1 MKYKSTV
8 KISSLDLS
16 TISQYINPLH
26 ARIQKNLFQGRG
38 VQGIFFDNF
47 TLQGGPYPLTPPLS
61 RSTHALVP
69 FLKADKL
76 MLINVDAQL
85 NMFYL
90 LGDSNI
96 NVTVSALS
104 PAFNVMTSSLLA
116 HFRTLDMLQKKLK
129 QSLKQS

>member
-1 MKYKSTV
+1 MHGSR
-8 KISSLDLS
+8 KIFSMGGGSKAFFSIILLC
-16 TISQYINPLH
+16 
-26 ARIQKNLFQGRG
+26 RG
-38 VQGIFFDNF
+38 V
-47 TLQGGPYPLTPPLS
+47 PYPLTPPLS

-129 QSLKQS
+129 QSLK

>member
-1 MKYKSTV
+1 MHGSR
-8 KISSLDLS
+8 KIFSRGGGSKAFFSIILLC
-16 TISQYINPLH
+16 
-26 ARIQKNLFQGRG
+26 RG
-38 VQGIFFDNF
+38 VH
-47 TLQGGPYPLTPPLS
+47 TPTPPLS

-129 QSLKQS
+129 QSLK

>member
-1 MKYKSTV
+1 MHGSR
-8 KISSLDLS
+8 KIFS
-16 TISQYINPLH
+16 
-26 ARIQKNLFQGRG
+26 RG
-38 VQGIFFDNF
+38 GGSKAFFFDNF

-61 RSTHALVP
+61 RSTHAHMSLVP

-129 QSLKQS
+129 QSLK